1 MKKCWNCGAKI
12 LKKAKRCSECQAGQ
26 NLVQSQDVDNL
37 DFTRPDEAG
46 VSDKAAYDTMFMSD
60 DKKKKKGESCPV
72 CGTGMSYKERVE
84 SWFCPKCKT
93 FY

>member
-1 MKKCWNCGAKI
+1 MKKCWNCGEKI
-12 LKKAKRCSECQAGQ
+12 PKSAKRCPECHTGQ
-26 NLVQSQDVDNL
+26 NLAQTESEDDFQ
-37 DFTRPDEAG
+37 FTRPDDAG
-46 VSDKAAYDTMFMSD
+46 VDSEPEYDSMFMSQ

-72 CGTGMSYKERVE
+72 CGASMSYKERVD